1 MPVDPKGHRTPD
13 CRRDSHIFRS
23 SLFCTFTLMV
33 FLCGCPAPGPAT
45 FTMKVV
51 PEEIED
57 VIPGQVCVLLVT
69 IEEEDPAAAARP
81 VAITAS
87 AEGATAVV
95 EHGTTAEGEVAE
107 VSVTTV
113 PPEVGLVEPANEPE
127 GWPCNVTVRAE
138 RGGISREIE
147 VSITLT
153 SEEEDFLAPTAAEMR
168 DLFIPWLAE
177 NQPELKIDETTVWA
191 GTIVKPHWLV
201 VSHYLFFSDEWE
213 MHVSWHIMIAP
224 YDWARIE
231 LRRRFEET
239 LPSLAFEIP
248 SVSAPEQ
255 VVVNQIDPEGILW
268 R

>member
-1 MPVDPKGHRTPD
+1 M
-13 CRRDSHIFRS
+13 FRYA
-23 SLFCTFTLMV
+23 LFCTFILV
-33 FLCGCPAPGPAT
+33 VLLYGCPGPGPAT
-45 FTMKVV
+45 FTLTVV

-57 VIPGQVCVLLVT
+57 TIPGQLCVLLVT
-69 IEEEDPAAAARP
+69 IEEVDSAATNGS
-81 VAITAS
+81 VTITAS
-87 AEGATAVV
+87 AQGATAVV
-95 EHGTTAEGEVAE
+95 ERDTLTEGEVAE
-107 VSVTTV
+107 VSVTML
-113 PPEVGLVEPANEPE
+113 PPEAGAVEPAGESE

-138 RGGISREIE
+138 RGGAYRE
-147 VSITLT
+147 VDVPITLT

-168 DLFIPWLAE
+168 ELFIPWLE
-177 NQPELKIDETTVWA
+177 EHQPDLGIDETTVWE

-248 SVSAPEQ
+248 SVSAPDP
-255 VVVNQIDPEGILW
+255 VAVNQIDPEGILW

>member
-1 MPVDPKGHRTPD
+1 M
-13 CRRDSHIFRS
+13 FRYS
-23 SLFCTFTLMV
+23 TFFASALAV

-51 PEEIED
+51 PEEID
-57 VIPGQVCVLLVT
+57 DTIPGQVCVVLVT
-69 IEEEDPAAAARP
+69 IEEEDPAATAGP
-81 VAITAS
+81 VTITAT

-95 EHGTTAEGEVAE
+95 DHGTLAEGEVAE
-107 VSVTTV
+107 LSVTML
-113 PPEVGLVEPANEPE
+113 PPEVAGAEPADESE
-127 GWPCNVTVRAE
+127 GWPCHVTVRAE
-138 RGGISREIE
+138 RGSEYRE
-147 VSITLT
+147 VDVPITLT
-153 SEEEDFLAPTAAEMR
+153 SEEEDLLGPTAAEMR
-168 DLFIPWLAE
+168 DRFIPWLAE
-177 NQPELKIDETTVWA
+177 NQPELGIDETTVWE

-248 SVSAPEQ
+248 SVSAPEPL
-255 VVVNQIDPEGILW
+255 VVNEIQPEGVLW